1 MKKTLLMVLV
11 GLSSLT
17 LSKASLAQQKL
28 VLVTQIVDHPALDAV
43 AKGAVSYLRK
53 NGFDEKHLEIRQ
65 ENAQGN
71 VTTAAQ
77 IAKKFASDAPDAIVA
92 ISTPS
97 AQTVIKAVSGKIPVV
112 YGAITD
118 PVAAKIIHA
127 PSDREKNQEVTGVS
141 DLPSFTDQLSF
152 ILEIQ
157 PTAKTIGLL
166 YNPGEANSL
175 ASLTAVEAAAKE
187 KGLRI
192 IPQAVSKVTEVS
204 QGALRLVGKVDAI
217 YVANDNTV
225 ATGLEG
231 AIKVC
236 HKHKLPLYAADI
248 LLVSKGL
255 VGMRGPDYLSQGEQ
269 VGALVARI
277 LKGEKAHT
285 LPNEGPQKT
294 RMILSPQAAKKM
306 GVEIPPFLLK
316 KADEVI

>member
-1 MKKTLLMVLV
+1 MTLI
-11 GLSSLT
+11 GLSSLGLT
-17 LSKASLAQQKL
+17 QARAAQQKL

-53 NGFDEKHLEIRQ
+53 NGFDEKTLEIRQ

-71 VTTAAQ
+71 LTTAAQ
-77 IAKKFASDAPDAIVA
+77 IAKKFASDAPDAIIA

-97 AQTVIKAVSGKIPVV
+97 AQTVIKAVSGRIPIV

-118 PVAAKIIHA
+118 PVAAKIV
-127 PSDREKNQEVTGVS
+127 PEPTKKEKNIEVTGVS

-157 PTAKTIGLL
+157 PAAKTIGLL

-255 VGMRGPDYLSQGEQ
+255 IGMRGPDYESQGEQ

-277 LKGEKAHT
+277 LKGEKAHS
-285 LPNEGPQKT
+285 LPSEGPQKT
-294 RMILSPQAAKKM
+294 RMILSPKAALKM
-306 GVEIPPFLLK
+306 GIEIPDSLIK
-316 KADEVI
+316 KADEIV